1 MALTQQKVSKKIC
14 LLYPETNWD
23 YFCLI
28 VGHAA
33 LTKFKCIPFRLHF
46 FPLENLTSGEDK
58 ENTEYQVRI
67 HIHLMKEY
75 VTAILRR
82 HPVFGGRLVCYTA
95 AFSVVTQ
102 RSSPLNTVCGEEN
115 CVTILKTAV

>member
-1 MALTQQKVSKKIC
+1 MTLNQRKVSKKIC
-14 LLYPETNWD
+14 LLYLETNSD

-33 LTKFKCIPFRLHF
+33 LTNFKCIPFRLHF
-46 FPLENLTSGEDK
+46 FPLENLISGEDK

-95 AFSVVTQ
+95 VFSVVTQ